1 MFGCEKENL
10 GKSFCRKDT
19 DILIS
24 FILKK
29 INYESML
36 WNKLFTVIK
45 EILLESKL
53 QKPECFNFQ
62 TGLEKVF
69 PYIQI
74 VMYQRGKSVSYSV
87 CFK

>member
-1 MFGCEKENL
+1 
-10 GKSFCRKDT
+10 
-19 DILIS
+19 
-24 FILKK
+24 
-29 INYESML
+29 ML

-53 QKPECFNFQ
+53 QKPDCFNFQ
-62 TGLEKVF
+62 IGLQKVF

-74 VMYQRGKSVSYSV
+74 VMYQRGKSVSYSI